1 MRRNPGIPR
10 KIPGQTPEKL
20 RNPMKIHEKAAGG
33 RLFSFAGHAE
43 KPPEAGFL
51 VDKGIAVAIK

>member
-1 MRRNPGIPR
+1 
-10 KIPGQTPEKL
+10 
-20 RNPMKIHEKAAGG
+20 MKIHEKAAGG